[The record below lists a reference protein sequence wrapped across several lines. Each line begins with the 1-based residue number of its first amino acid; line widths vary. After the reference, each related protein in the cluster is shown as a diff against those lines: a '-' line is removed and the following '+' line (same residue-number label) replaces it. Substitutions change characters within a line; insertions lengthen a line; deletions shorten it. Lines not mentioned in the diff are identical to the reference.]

1 MWLVDTVEKTAPGVP
16 PVLVAGVTFAG
27 VGLQDWVYILTIVY
41 LIVMICKSVVQL
53 FKKDSTNGTK

>member
-1 MWLVDTVEKTAPGVP
+1 MWLVDTVEKAAPGVP

-41 LIVMICKSVVQL
+41 LIVMIIKSTTQI
-53 FKKDSTNGTK
+53 FKRGKNGTE

>member
-41 LIVMICKSVVQL
+41 LLVMICKTVRQL
-53 FKKDSTNGTK
+53 FKKDSPNGTK

>member
-41 LIVMICKSVVQL
+41 LLVMICKTVRQL
-53 FKKDSTNGTK
+53 FKKDSNDGTK